1 MPSRGRRRTT
11 YIAHIDALLR
21 RWDAWDARTAEHAPE
36 AGGAVRGAAPP
47 PPLPPPP
54 PPALTREALLELRAI
69 LVEELEHLEPKP

>member
-1 MPSRGRRRTT
+1 MPSRGRRRAAS

-21 RWDAWDARTAEHAPE
+21 RWDAWDARTAEHDPE
-36 AGGAVRGAAPP
+36 AGGAVRGAA
-47 PPLPPPP
+47 PPP